1 MNCDMWV
8 NLHGHLILVN
18 TTTKSSELALLYV
31 KEVVSVEHE
40 YG

>member
-1 MNCDMWV
+1 MNRDMQV
-8 NLHGHLILVN
+8 NLHGHLIPVN
-18 TTTKSSELALLYV
+18 TMTKFSELALLYV